1 MFWLR
6 IFVSYFLLTITYL
19 TYEISVALSV
29 NIYKKYPI
37 KFHQY
42 IEINNSDNHQIYK
55 KQSPLIGGNVWLFED
70 LFEQSL
76 KRKKRFFW
84 NKDNDQN
91 TTTSTPVTNLNSIK
105 NFADQESTTTVKSW
119 RSWFSGA
126 AKKVKSTYNK
136 AIEKLKS
143 GTSNIKKGIKKV
155 GRKIVRGILNIRK
168 YFTRSEDKFTIFAN
182 KVKERVEEGDENA
195 INLLHK
201 LGIDVNYD
209 KDGHLIGSEVNK
221 TSLPVKDILI
231 KEGIYYESNATL
243 PEEREVENGLTS
255 LEQTTKTITM
265 KPTSK
270 VASTYRDFIT
280 EGKYTTKQT
289 SLKGVSSGLN
299 ESTFASPETFNTT
312 AYISI
317 TPKTITKEKN
327 DTYSRSEPVNL
338 KTIYSYITEP
348 SILLTTDGEAFP
360 TTVKSKTNNI
370 SETTFKIEDLT
381 KSFGTTIM
389 TQVQPETSTVSF
401 STNTTSQTR
410 SGMSSETRKVQDE
423 STSTY
428 ASTTKATTNPIRS
441 TSASSIVFSTDLTDE
456 VKGKSSIQ
464 TVTTPF
470 AKTTKNESSGLSTPS
485 TEFSS
490 DLSHPTA
497 ETKDKSLIEK
507 ATDTF
512 SSDFS
517 HFTTEVVDK
526 SSAETITKPYTKAT
540 QNESLTLSKT
550 SEKFSPDASYFTA
563 VGEHKSSTE
572 TVTKPYTKTATKE
585 SSVLYK
591 SSEVFS
597 RHPSYYTEEEV
608 DKFSKETATTPFVK
622 TTTKATITTQETRF
636 PSHVSSVNFES
647 STDSENT
654 EVTEKTQTRIT
665 ESSSILSTTMG
676 STETVTTSTMST
688 TEGST
693 TSTEP
698 PPFPDIF
705 KESGVRERLHEVFM
719 KGDFSH
725 DDLRTTFEFDPAL
738 YEDFYAYDYK

>member
-1 MFWLR
+1 MFWLK

-19 TYEISVALSV
+19 TYEVSVALSV

-37 KFHQY
+37 KVLQNK
-42 IEINNSDNHQIYK
+42 EIYNNSDNHQIYK
-55 KQSPLIGGNVWLFED
+55 KQGSSILGNKWLFQD
-70 LFEQSL
+70 LFNQSL

-84 NKDNDQN
+84 NKENDQN
-91 TTTSTPVTNLNSIK
+91 TTTSIPVTNLNSIT
-105 NFADQESTTTVKSW
+105 NFMDQESTTTVKSW

-143 GTSNIKKGIKKV
+143 GTSNIKKSIKKA

-182 KVKERVEEGDENA
+182 KVKERVEGGDENA

-209 KDGHLIGSEVNK
+209 KDGNLIGSEVNK

-243 PEEREVENGLTS
+243 SEEREVENGLTS
-255 LEQTTKTITM
+255 LEQTTKTTTL

-270 VASTYRDFIT
+270 VASKYRDFIT

-289 SLKGVSSGLN
+289 SLKGFFPGLN
-299 ESTFASPETFNTT
+299 ETTFTSPETFNTT

-317 TPKTITKEKN
+317 THKTITKEKN
-327 DTYSRSEPVNL
+327 ATYSRSEPVNL

-348 SILLTTDGEAFP
+348 PLLFTTDGETFP
-360 TTVKSKTNNI
+360 TTLKSKTDNI
-370 SETTFKIEDLT
+370 SETTFKIQDLT

-401 STNTTSQTR
+401 STNTTSQTK
-410 SGMSSETRKVQDE
+410 SGMSLETRKLQDE

-428 ASTTKATTNPIRS
+428 ASTAKVTTNPIS
-441 TSASSIVFSTDLTDE
+441 ISASSIVFSTDLTDE
-456 VKGKSSIQ
+456 VKDKSSIQ

-470 AKTTKNESSGLSTPS
+470 AKTTKNESSGLSKPS
-485 TEFSS
+485 SEFSS
-490 DLSHPTA
+490 DLSHPTTEA
-497 ETKDKSLIEK
+497 KDKSLTEK

-512 SSDFS
+512 TKTSSKESLALTKTSAWFSSD
-517 HFTTEVVDK
+517 TTEIVDK
-526 SSAETITKPYTKAT
+526 SSAETITKPY
-540 QNESLTLSKT
+540 
-550 SEKFSPDASYFTA
+550 P
-563 VGEHKSSTE
+563 
-572 TVTKPYTKTATKE
+572 KTATKE

-597 RHPSYYTEEEV
+597 RYPSHYTEEEV
-608 DKFSKETATTPFVK
+608 DKFSKETATKPYIK
-622 TTTKATITTQETRF
+622 TTTKATITTQKTRF
-636 PSHVSSVNFES
+636 PSHVSSVNFDS
-647 STDSENT
+647 STDFSENT

-665 ESSSILSTTMG
+665 ESSSILSSTMG
-676 STETVTTSTMST
+676 LYLDTEKVTKPTMTT

-738 YEDFYAYDYK
+738 YEEFYDYDYK